1 MNGSLLFVT
10 TRNFFNCMISAM
22 RMKLS
27 LLAGTLATA
36 SLLQAV
42 PFSSLIEEEVDI
54 YFTLRSIVDLRT
66 DWAGH
71 PFAQVVESEELHDF
85 FEPLLAA
92 GAEPENEEGAT
103 DILKNEFGLSW
114 DELFELFPGQL
125 ALASYNVPDLIM
137 GRAEH
142 P

>member
-10 TRNFFNCMISAM
+10 TRNLFNCMISAI
-22 RMKLS
+22 RMKLA

-36 SLLQAV
+36 SLLQAA

-71 PFAQVVESEELHDF
+71 PFAQVV
-85 FEPLLAA
+85 
-92 GAEPENEEGAT
+92 
-103 DILKNEFGLSW
+103 
-114 DELFELFPGQL
+114 
-125 ALASYNVPDLIM
+125 
-137 GRAEH
+137 
-142 P
+142 